1 MDSLPSIQSAKL
13 ACQLRKNRF
22 QSGNDDFYGDGGKH
36 HAHDAV
42 EDGQPCRAQFFADS
56 PGDDEDGVA
65 NQADEE
71 ACGKDQSNIA
81 VIFGG

>member
-1 MDSLPSIQSAKL
+1 MDSLPSIQPDEL
-13 ACQLRKNRF
+13 ACQLRENGF
-22 QSGNDDFYGDGGKH
+22 QSRDDDFYGDGGKH

-42 EDGQPCRAQFFADS
+42 EDGQSCRAQFFADS
-56 PGDDEDGVA
+56 PGDDEDSVA

>member
-1 MDSLPSIQSAKL
+1 MDSLPSIQTAEL
-13 ACQLRKNRF
+13 ACQLRENGF
-22 QSGNDDFYGDGGKH
+22 QSRDDDFYGDGGKH
-36 HAHDAV
+36 HAHDTV
-42 EDGQPCRAQFFADS
+42 EDGQSCRAQFFADS
-56 PGDDEDGVA
+56 PGDDEDSVA